1 MTLQYALGYE
11 MTSRQPIWPID
22 QRLLKLRYEFKLNFG
37 VNKFSQIMNTNR
49 MDITDTENK
58 FLHDIALKFGWINNY
73 EESDSIILREIVS
86 DLVKILQ
93 GLENKDA
100 YLRLSRSI
108 MKPLIDVPFET
119 NSTGRIE
126 LAIRWMKL
134 VPKDILDYL
143 SVCSTDNN
151 YEQKR
156 EVCKRIIG
164 QEIFEEVDSV
174 VEIKNP
180 VKYLPRY
187 PIVVLTNMDNLSEIT
202 LNLPSARV
210 IDVVISESIEETF
223 YLIDTLGTNLE
234 DVINHD

>member
-1 MTLQYALGYE
+1 
-11 MTSRQPIWPID
+11 
-22 QRLLKLRYEFKLNFG
+22 
-37 VNKFSQIMNTNR
+37 
-49 MDITDTENK
+49 
-58 FLHDIALKFGWINNY
+58 
-73 EESDSIILREIVS
+73 
-86 DLVKILQ
+86 
-93 GLENKDA
+93 
-100 YLRLSRSI
+100 